1 MQDTGEIKT
10 KIDIWMFT
18 QSSLIGFACGLAY
31 EFMGY
36 LLQFAWGGIE
46 VHSGPVSR
54 IRFLQAFIIVLLMI
68 ALAGFLPA
76 MIFRLSRSELIIAP
90 VTGAV
95 AGIFMGITLLL
106 FDYIQHFNYFADQV
120 FSPSSIGYVLNIFAI
135 SPQFALLVTAA
146 CAIIASISALI
157 YMKLDLKLS

>member
-46 VHSGPVSR
+46 VHSGPVSQ
-54 IRFLQAFIIVLLMI
+54 IRF
-68 ALAGFLPA
+68 P
-76 MIFRLSRSELIIAP
+76 
-90 VTGAV
+90 
-95 AGIFMGITLLL
+95 AGIYHCVAYDSAGRISTRYDL
-106 FDYIQHFNYFADQV
+106 
-120 FSPSSIGYVLNIFAI
+120 SAI
-135 SPQFALLVTAA
+135 PQ
-146 CAIIASISALI
+146 
-157 YMKLDLKLS
+157 